1 MARPVTVPKDEDALA
16 LPRLCTHPCL
26 ASGTLVPVV
35 RLSVLI
41 RGAALKHGVLWAG
54 VGDWVGAVVFNIC
67 AFIKSGWMINGGV
80 IVSRI

>member
-26 ASGTLVPVV
+26 ASGTLVLVV
-35 RLSVLI
+35 RLGVLI
-41 RGAALKHGVLWAG
+41 GGAALKHGVLWAG
-54 VGDWVGAVVFNIC
+54 VDDCAVVFNVY
-67 AFIKSGWMINGGV
+67 AFIESGWMINGGV